1 MKKSIGI
8 VRIIAAFGLLGAV
21 ALTGCASR
29 SGIESE
35 STRRTQDA
43 GVRGALIGGAGA
55 TSGSEH
61 GSAGEVTIRS
71 GPDVIENQR
80 AVAVPLTQA
89 WGALVGFLSDEEL
102 PVGFADAR
110 NGVAEVRGR
119 LPRLDRKRMSHWVD
133 CGTNIR
139 GDVADGAY
147 IDVVIRIQLQPV
159 SAAATAISTE
169 FVAQA
174 QPRDNQTARIPCQS
188 RGTLETWI
196 AEQVQQRVAVQ

>member
-1 MKKSIGI
+1 MKKHIGI
-8 VRIIAAFGLLGAV
+8 VGILGAL
-21 ALTGCASR
+21 ALTGCASA

-55 TSGSEH
+55 TSGSDH
-61 GSAGEVTIRS
+61 GSAGEVTVRT
-71 GPDVIENQR
+71 GPDVIENER

-110 NGVAEVRGR
+110 NGVAEIRGR
-119 LPRLDRKRMSHWVD
+119 LPRLDRKRMSYWVD
-133 CGTNIR
+133 CGSTIR
-139 GDVADGAY
+139 GDVADGSY
-147 IDVVIRIQLQPV
+147 IDVVIRVQLQPLNA
-159 SAAATAISTE
+159 SSTGISTE

-196 AEQVQQRVAVQ
+196 AEQVQERVATQ